1 MYLVANGGYQEF
13 QSSMNQFHQNFIVRV
28 IDLYGLELDGDRVDT
43 LVEAWLQKY
52 DSSWIVKAIV
62 ESLYRGRYKI
72 KSVDNILKDW
82 HRLGKPRHN
91 FTPEY
96 EREILQNLPDPID
109 IPVAIVPLPSSPDNC
124 SSPVAQPQWQSS
136 VAEASDT
143 QIVTH
148 QPPIVSSESLDPE
161 ESAPFGRHHHSS
173 NCQLDRSQVEI
184 AVVETAN
191 SESPS
196 TEDSEDRN
204 SSVFISL
211 PQLSSGIVKGAANE
225 NGQGG
230 DRSHRIITQPV
241 KHHLFSTLKAIVDP
255 NHQQGV
261 AAYPSVCLPLYV
273 VNPNSPHIRQ
283 IQTPLEHPS
292 EEQCL

>member
-13 QSSMNQFHQNFIVRV
+13 HSSMNQFHQNFIVRV
-28 IDLYGLELDGDRVDT
+28 IDLYGLELEGDRIET

-96 EREILQNLPDPID
+96 EREILQNLPDPSD
-109 IPVAIVPLPSSPDNC
+109 VPVVLIPLTSSSPDVG
-124 SSPVAQPQWQSS
+124 SSPVEPPQWQST
-136 VAEASDT
+136 VAEVSDT
-143 QIVTH
+143 QFATH
-148 QPPIVSSESLDPE
+148 QPPLVSSENLDPE

-173 NCQLDRSQVEI
+173 NCQQDRPQVEI

-196 TEDSEDRN
+196 MEDSEEDRN
-204 SSVFISL
+204 GGTFRSL
-211 PQLSSGIVKGAANE
+211 PQLSSEILNE
-225 NGQGG
+225 NGKGE
-230 DRSHRIITQPV
+230 DRSHRIVSQPV

-255 NHQQGV
+255 NHQQGA
-261 AAYPSVCLPLYV
+261 AAYHSVCLPLYV
-273 VNPNSPHIRQ
+273 VNPNSPHFRQ
-283 IQTPLEHPS
+283 FPPPLENTS
-292 EEQCL
+292 EEQYL

>member
-1 MYLVANGGYQEF
+1 
-13 QSSMNQFHQNFIVRV
+13 MNQFHQNFIIRV
-28 IDLYGLELDGDRVDT
+28 VDLYGLELDGDRIDT

-52 DSSWIVKAIV
+52 DPSWIVKAIV

-109 IPVAIVPLPSSPDNC
+109 IPVAIVLIPSSSPDVGL
-124 SSPVAQPQWQSS
+124 SPVEQPQWQSS
-136 VAEASDT
+136 VPEASDT
-143 QIVTH
+143 QLATH
-148 QPPIVSSESLDPE
+148 QPPLVSCENLDPE

-173 NCQLDRSQVEI
+173 NCQLDRPQVEI

-196 TEDSEDRN
+196 IEDSEEDRDR
-204 SSVFISL
+204 SLFRSL
-211 PQLSSGIVKGAANE
+211 PQLSSGILKGKPANG
-225 NGQGG
+225 NGKGG
-230 DRSHRIITQPV
+230 DRSHRIVTQPV

-261 AAYPSVCLPLYV
+261 AACHSVCLPLYV
-273 VNPNSPHIRQ
+273 MKPNSPQIRQ
-283 IQTPLEHPS
+283 FQPPLEHPS

>member
-1 MYLVANGGYQEF
+1 
-13 QSSMNQFHQNFIVRV
+13 MNQFHQNFIIRV
-28 IDLYGLELDGDRVDT
+28 IDLYGLELDGDRIDS

-136 VAEASDT
+136 VAEASGT
-143 QIVTH
+143 QFAAY
-148 QPPIVSSESLDPE
+148 QPPLVSSENLDPE
-161 ESAPFGRHHHSS
+161 ESAPFGRHHSS
-173 NCQLDRSQVEI
+173 NCQLGSQVEI

-196 TEDSEDRN
+196 IEDSEEDRN
-204 SSVFISL
+204 RSVFRSL
-211 PQLSSGIVKGAANE
+211 PQLSSGILKGAANE
-225 NGQGG
+225 NGKGG

-273 VNPNSPHIRQ
+273 VNPNPPHTRQ
-283 IQTPLEHPS
+283 FQPPLEHPS